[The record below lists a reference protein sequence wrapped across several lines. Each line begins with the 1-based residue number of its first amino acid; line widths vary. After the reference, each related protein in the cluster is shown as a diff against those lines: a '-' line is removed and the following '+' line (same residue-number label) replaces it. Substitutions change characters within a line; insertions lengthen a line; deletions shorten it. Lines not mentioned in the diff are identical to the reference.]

1 MYHVDGFVAETA
13 ATKADDIDTAVA
25 CRLLACNNIRRYVET
40 EAASAL
46 NHNISANVAELMAQ
60 DCCTDDCIVVNND
73 FACKLGGVADDTSVA
88 NLAVV
93 GNVHVLHKEIAVAN
107 HCLALAGS
115 ATTDGDVLAD
125 TVIIADDAERF
136 LAAELEVLWLCA
148 YACSGKKTRCCCLCG
163 HRYG

>member
-60 DCCTDDCIVVNND
+60 DCGTDDCIVVNND
-73 FACKLGGVADDTSVA
+73 FAGKLGGVADDTSVA

-93 GNVHVLHKEIAVAN
+93 GNVHVFHKEIAVAY

-115 ATTDGDVLAD
+115 AATDGDVLAD
-125 TVIIADDAERF
+125 AVVVADDAERF
-136 LAAELEVLWLCA
+136 LATEF
-148 YACSGKKTRCCCLCG
+148 
-163 HRYG
+163 